1 MTRTMTREKYYI
13 TTPIYYVTAK
23 PHLGSLYATLLADVL
38 ARWEKLQS
46 KQVKFVTGTDE
57 HGQKVA
63 QAAQAAGK
71 EPQEF
76 VDSFIPAYK
85 QAWQAYSIDYDRFI
99 RTTEKSHIIGAQE
112 FIKRLMAN
120 NAIYTAQYEGWYCTP
135 CETFVTEKAIPGNGV
150 IPPCPTCDRETQF
163 LSEHTY
169 FFRLSA
175 YQDKLLKFFKE
186 HPDFIVPKERANEVI
201 SFVESGL
208 KDLSISRST
217 VKWGVPFP
225 VLENPAAQ
233 SSRSKNSAPSMSAQ
247 SARENHT
254 VYVWVEALCNYL
266 TAVGYP
272 QDPEQFAQ
280 WWPADMQV
288 LGKDI
293 VRFHAVYWP
302 AFLMAAELPLPKR
315 LLVHGWIKVDKYKMS
330 KSRGN
335 VIDPL
340 ALHAVYGS
348 DPVRYY
354 LMRYM
359 AVNQDGEFS
368 IADLEQR
375 ITSEL
380 ANDLGNLLQRMVTLA
395 LKNTQAA
402 VPADMQA
409 NIHECTITAPAL
421 WSDKS
426 LELRS
431 ELWDMVTAVQDYMN
445 ECQFHLAYARVWQ
458 SIHKVNA
465 YFHDQEPWKIAQK
478 DPEKFKE
485 VMSATAH
492 SLRTIA
498 TIIWPVMPT
507 KMEQLLD
514 SLGCKLAFEHNMVQI
529 VSQDAWQCPFTLKK
543 IPALFEKIEIKREEP
558 EQANS
563 SLDANKAAENKTE
576 KNSTQNKNTDNMSS
590 VNITN
595 TIDIE
600 DFIKV
605 ELIVGTIKE
614 CEPVSGSDKL
624 HKMQVDFGDKG
635 TRQILSGIQKYYLP
649 ADLIGKQ
656 VVFVFNLKPRKMA
669 GFESQGMMLTAQD
682 EQGNPRLVTPAVS
695 VPNGTR
701 LK

>member
-1 MTRTMTREKYYI
+1 MAREKYYI

-38 ARWEKLQS
+38 ARWEKLQG

-71 EPQEF
+71 EPQDF

-85 QAWQAYSIDYDRFI
+85 QAWHAYSIDYDRFI
-99 RTTEKSHIIGAQE
+99 RTTEKSHIFGAQE
-112 FIKRLMAN
+112 FIKRLQAN

-163 LSEHTY
+163 LSEQTY

-186 HPDFIVPKERANEVI
+186 NPDFIVPKERANEVI
-201 SFVESGL
+201 SFVEGGL

-225 VLENPAAQ
+225 ALEKSPGQ
-233 SSRSKNSAPSMSAQ
+233 KGDL
-247 SARENHT
+247 EKNHT

-280 WWPADMQV
+280 WWPADLQV

-359 AVNQDGEFS
+359 AVNQDGEFT
-368 IADLEQR
+368 IPDLEQR

-395 LKNTQAA
+395 LKNAQAGVQTNSA
-402 VPADMQA
+402 LSAL
-409 NIHECTITAPAL
+409 ELESTIPAPAL

-426 LELRS
+426 MELRS
-431 ELWDMVTAVQDYMN
+431 ELWDMVVAVQDYMN

-458 SIHKVNA
+458 AINKVNA
-465 YFHDQEPWKIAQK
+465 YFHEQEPWKVAQK

-498 TIIWPVMPT
+498 TILWPVMPN

-514 SLGCKLAFEHNMVQI
+514 SLGCKLSFEHNMVQI

-543 IPALFEKIEIKREEP
+543 IPALFEKIEIKKEEP
-558 EQANS
+558 EQSGPADS
-563 SLDANKAAENKTE
+563 SSGAHKSGENKVE
-576 KNSTQNKNTDNMSS
+576 KNNTQNNSDNMSNA
-590 VNITN
+590 NITN
-595 TIDIE
+595 NIDIE

-605 ELIVGTIKE
+605 ELIVGTIIT

-635 TRQILSGIQKYYLP
+635 TRQILSGVQKYYAP

-669 GFESQGMMLTAQD
+669 GLESQGMMLTAQD
-682 EQGNPRLVTPAVS
+682 EQGNPGLVTPAVP
-695 VPNGTR
+695 VANGTR